1 VVSYE
6 VVVVGADPVQ
16 LPPAPEEYGD
26 AYAWIQPVGAS
37 LKWRADPE
45 ADGVTGA
52 VDGGFDLPADL
63 LQEFTLED
71 NASVW
76 LVSTSGADVPLI
88 VSYVVDR

>member
-1 VVSYE
+1 VPGGS
-6 VVVVGADPVQ
+6 
-16 LPPAPEEYGD
+16 
-26 AYAWIQPVGAS
+26 S
-37 LKWRADPE
+37 H
-45 ADGVTGA
+45 
-52 VDGGFDLPADL
+52 GFDLPADL